1 MCAKFTFFASP
12 ERASDQSVA
21 DDHKALGGH
30 AIVQQLLD
38 SSPEPIMVLNQHRQ
52 IVFVND
58 KLTKLLGTTPDK
70 MLGRRPGEA
79 FNCIHANKNESGCGT
94 SEFCKECGAAQ
105 AICESQDTKSAT
117 SRECHMTCF
126 APQGEIARDLRV
138 WATPLACQGQFTVF
152 AVRDTSD
159 EKRRMVLE
167 RLFFHDVLN
176 TAGGLSGLMEVL
188 QEVSGE
194 ESLEMC
200 DLARNLA
207 NELVEEIQVQRDLS
221 AAERGDLAP
230 VFREVDAEE
239 LLERL
244 NASYMHHPVAAG
256 KILRVSRIAGNR
268 TVQSDPVLLSRVLGN
283 LIKNA
288 LEASSPGQC
297 VSVSFENH
305 GQPVFSVHNENAMPR
320 NIQVQLFQRSF
331 STKEGRG
338 RGVGTYSVKLLTEQY
353 LHGKVAFTS
362 SEGAGT
368 AFTITLA
375 AAGSTQ

>member
-12 ERASDQSVA
+12 ERASKESVGN
-21 DDHKALGGH
+21 DYKALGGNPV
-30 AIVQQLLD
+30 VQQLLD

-58 KLTKLLGTTPDK
+58 KLTTMLGTTPEVL
-70 MLGRRPGEA
+70 LGRRPGEA
-79 FNCIHANKNESGCGT
+79 FNCIHSSQNESGCGT
-94 SEFCKECGAAQ
+94 SEFCNESGAAQ
-105 AICESQDTKSAT
+105 AICASQDTNLPT
-117 SRECHMTCF
+117 SRECRLTCI
-126 APQGEIARDLRV
+126 APLGEISRDLRV

-152 AVRDTSD
+152 AIRDTSD

-176 TAGGLSGLMEVL
+176 TAGGLRGLMEVL
-188 QEVSGE
+188 QEVSAE

-207 NELVEEIQVQRDLS
+207 DDLVEEIQMQRDLS
-221 AAERGDLAP
+221 AAERGDLVP
-230 VFREVDAEE
+230 VFQKIDAEE
-239 LLERL
+239 ILERL

-256 KILRVSRIAGNR
+256 KILSVSHIAGNKIIQ
-268 TVQSDPVLLSRVLGN
+268 TDPILLSRVLGN

-288 LEASSPGQC
+288 LEASSAGQC

-305 GQPVFSVHNENAMPR
+305 GKPVFSVHNENAMPR

-331 STKEGRG
+331 STREGRG

-353 LHGKVAFTS
+353 LHGKVSFTS
-362 SEGAGT
+362 SERAGT
-368 AFTITLA
+368 TFTITLA
-375 AAGSTQ
+375 AA